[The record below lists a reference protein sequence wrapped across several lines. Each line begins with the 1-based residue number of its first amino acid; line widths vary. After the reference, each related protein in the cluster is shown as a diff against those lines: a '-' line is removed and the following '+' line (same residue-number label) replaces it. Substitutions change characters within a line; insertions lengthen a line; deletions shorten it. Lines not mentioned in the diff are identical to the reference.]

1 MTNDQYF
8 LSKNSIRFICGGLLG
23 VLSLLTVAC
32 NTGEEDGGIRDTD
45 TVLDAIVE
53 FVDTDRR
60 NIPLECTSATEC
72 DDRDECTTGE
82 CVAGEC
88 VYTPEFKPMEI
99 VPVPLTKPALDAAI
113 IGNRL
118 YVAVGGPQPA
128 VQIFNVAEREVVT
141 DTDSSATGPANADTA
156 SDTDEVETFVEV
168 TFRESVPLAAPP
180 VGIDATWGAFAAVEG
195 EAGMEVFATDS
206 LPNPV
211 ATSAVDEGVLIQLDT
226 VVDIAVSNSSVW
238 IAGYNEGI
246 SLLTGD
252 ANALSYVGTV
262 DTVGRVVAMAPRGNS
277 ALVADSLIG
286 VVPIVLQDDAPVAG
300 EAVATLG
307 RVVDVDVN
315 QRSAVSAEYGAGFSL
330 IDISRMTEPERVLR
344 VPTDSPVVAVRMLG
358 SQSALI
364 FTEAGEVMRV
374 HFIDFLTPRM
384 VEKIQLGVAP
394 MARGVDFYRGI
405 GAITR
410 TDGTVTLL
418 RNGCHYE

>member
-1 MTNDQYF
+1 MTNDRYF
-8 LSKNSIRFICGGLLG
+8 LSKKSVRFVCGGVLG

-32 NTGEEDGGIRDTD
+32 NTGEADGSMQDTD
-45 TVLDAIVE
+45 TVLDAIVA
-53 FVDTDRR
+53 FDTDRR

-72 DDRDECTTGE
+72 DDRDGCTTGE
-82 CVAGEC
+82 CVVGEC
-88 VYTPEFKPMEI
+88 VYTPVFNPMEI

-128 VQIFNVAEREVVT
+128 VQIFNVAEREVAT
-141 DTDSSATGPANADTA
+141 DTSAAGPANIDTA
-156 SDTDEVETFVEV
+156 SDTEVVETYVEV
-168 TFRESVPLAAPP
+168 TLRESVPLAAQP

-262 DTVGRVVAMAPRGNS
+262 DTVGRVVAIAPRGNS

-286 VVPIVLQDDAPVAG
+286 VVPIVLQDNAPVAG
-300 EAVATLG
+300 EAVATPG

-330 IDISRMTEPERVLR
+330 IDISRMTEPQRVLR

-384 VEKIQLGVAP
+384 VEKIQLGITPVV
-394 MARGVDFYRGI
+394 RGVDFYRGI
-405 GAITR
+405 GAVTG
-410 TDGTVTLL
+410 TNGTVALL